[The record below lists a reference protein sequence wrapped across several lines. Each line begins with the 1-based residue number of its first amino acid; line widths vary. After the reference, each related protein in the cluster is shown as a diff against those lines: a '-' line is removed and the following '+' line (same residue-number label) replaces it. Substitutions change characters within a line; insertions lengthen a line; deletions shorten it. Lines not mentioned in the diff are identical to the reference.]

1 MARCIVWIATVL
13 QAADND
19 KLTTWMWMTV
29 ITVIPNGLL
38 CDLSGSRTLPSA
50 REQGMRV
57 LLVEDD
63 QIQADSL
70 RLVLESEGFD
80 VEQASSGEEAVDMA
94 ALYDYTL
101 VVLDLLLPDMDG
113 HAVLRRLRDSRIATP
128 VIILSGLTELD
139 HKVRGLGSGA
149 DDYITKPFAKD
160 ELIARIHAIVRRS
173 QGHAD
178 SSIEVGRLRIRLDD
192 HVAEVDG
199 EPVKLTGKEFGV
211 LELLALR
218 RGQTVSK
225 DQFLNHLYGG
235 MDEPDLKIID
245 VFVCKLRQK
254 IARRTGGPHY
264 IFTDWGRGYSLREEA
279 SEAA

>member
-38 CDLSGSRTLPSA
+38 CDLSGSRTIPSA

-264 IFTDWGRGYSLREEA
+264 IVTDWGRGYSLREEA

>member
-235 MDEPDLKIID
+235 MDDPDLKIID

-264 IFTDWGRGYSLREEA
+264 IVTDWGRGYSLREEA